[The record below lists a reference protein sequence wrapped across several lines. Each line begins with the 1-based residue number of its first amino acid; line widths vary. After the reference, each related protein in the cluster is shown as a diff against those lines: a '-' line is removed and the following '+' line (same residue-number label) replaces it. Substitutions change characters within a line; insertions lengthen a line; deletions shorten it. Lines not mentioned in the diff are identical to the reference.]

1 MPLHDF
7 RSVHLPYCLEKQED
21 GSYVVL
27 NREYAPIGFTQRKN
41 YNQLPIFVKI
51 KNLTPKLAE
60 KLSYKKSNDT
70 SNIYLYNDGSIPT
83 SSKENMQSY
92 LDKLALLAELQFHT
106 EDQ

>member
-1 MPLHDF
+1 MPLYDF

-27 NREYAPIGFTQRKN
+27 NREYAPIGFTQRKD

-60 KLSYKKSNDT
+60 KFLTKKAT
-70 SNIYLYNDGSIPT
+70 T
-83 SSKENMQSY
+83 
-92 LDKLALLAELQFHT
+92 LQIFT
-106 EDQ
+106 YTMMEVFPLVQKKICNPI